1 MNNEVHVFVV
11 KGQGTARLLN
21 SCRFAEVVRAHA
33 RCGVCALYK
42 IRFACCGRRRI
53 GFSVVSP

>member
-11 KGQGTARLLN
+11 KEQGTARLLN

-33 RCGVCALYK
+33 
-42 IRFACCGRRRI
+42 
-53 GFSVVSP
+53 

>member
-1 MNNEVHVFVV
+1 VNNEVHVFVV

-42 IRFACCGRRRI
+42 IRSAWCGRRRI
-53 GFSVVSP
+53 GVSVVSP

>member
-1 MNNEVHVFVV
+1 VTNEVHMFVV
-11 KGQGTARLLN
+11 KDQGTARLLN

-42 IRFACCGRRRI
+42 IRSACCGRRTNVV
-53 GFSVVSP
+53 SVVSP